1 VRSPGNFRDGRW
13 VYLCLVAILL
23 GWAVS
28 ACSALGC
35 DADAQA
41 GAPADVT
48 IAQPA
53 EQPAGQAGMRA
64 YFDPKTG
71 KMGPPPADQAAPA
84 ASAAEQSAY
93 STSGQGLS
101 LVPAPGGGQMIDLQG
116 RFQATITA
124 TLKPDGTVQTEC
136 HPSGDASAEAVGR

>member
-1 VRSPGNFRDGRW
+1 MYV
-13 VYLCLVAILL
+13 CLVAILL

-28 ACSALGC
+28 ASSALGR

-41 GAPADVT
+41 GAPADVKT
-48 IAQPA
+48 AQPA

-71 KMGPPPADQAAPA
+71 KMGGPPAPDQAAPA
-84 ASAAEQSAY
+84 AAAAAAEQGAY

-116 RFQATITA
+116 RFQTTITA

-136 HPSGDASAEAVGR
+136 HPSGGASAEAAGR